1 MHFKKSRHYPGIRIV
16 LECIPLRGVLEQIEA
31 ALRRI
36 IAPIPAKPTPVQ
48 TVTTEPPRIVTP
60 QEAR

>member
-1 MHFKKSRHYPGIRIV
+1 V

-48 TVTTEPPRIVTP
+48 TITAEPRTLTP
-60 QEAR
+60 DEAHTSQ